1 MTTVGLVKIPKNQ
14 LAVST
19 SHHFGSLTK
28 VLSLHGKYSMN
39 MVKNT

>member
-28 VLSLHGKYSMN
+28 VLSLHGNYSMN